1 MSDLSQ
7 TFRGRVWKLG
17 DSVDTGQLAPGGP
30 NLVPND
36 PIADIKAKCLRTLRP
51 EFGAQVQ
58 PGDIVVAGTNFGCG
72 SSRSTGVVAV
82 KACGIQAVLAESVSR
97 LYLRNSVA
105 QGLLAFNVPGI
116 AGAVSDG
123 DTLEV
128 DYAASMARNLT
139 TGDTIPLKRLPP
151 TVERIYALGGI
162 GPVIAQRLAAEG
174 IFPPT
179 PAPA

>member
-1 MSDLSQ
+1 MPDLSQ

-30 NLVPND
+30 KVVPDD
-36 PIADIKAKCLRTLRP
+36 PAADMRAKCLRTLRP
-51 EFGAQVQ
+51 DFSDGVQ
-58 PGDIVVAGTNFGCG
+58 PGDLIVAGANFGCG

-82 KACGIQAVLAESVSR
+82 KACGIHAVLAESVSR

-116 AGAVSDG
+116 AAAVNDG

-128 DYAASMARNLT
+128 DYAAGQARNLT
-139 TGDTIPLKRLPP
+139 TGATISLKRLPP

-162 GPVIAQRLAAEG
+162 GPVIAQRLATEG
-174 IFPPT
+174 IFPP
-179 PAPA
+179 PKA